1 VTVDEMDLVRQLNET
16 APLRSEAYRQA
27 RAALREAM
35 IASAATEAPEPTVT
49 PGSVPAGG
57 PSPRVLTGRGFRAG
71 RRPRTLGTLG
81 KAGIGAGIGLVAAA
95 VAVALVATSAHGPV
109 APARTAAK
117 APAAASPLVSL
128 AALIKSGGGVLP
140 GDASLVI
147 RTQTITGIGTTVSY
161 NLYADNGA
169 YYGGGDPA
177 SLRKAVT
184 HHQDES
190 AGIEAREVA
199 AARYAAAGNLTKA
212 REQMVNASPNSFG
225 LGLSPAQQQALWL
238 KSIKAAAPVYQAKG
252 VPLPTKRP
260 AGQKLQDDIDS
271 YVWNNSV
278 DALSAGAGNVQ
289 VRAGVLRLL
298 STIQAVTVAHST
310 AGGQP
315 ALTLTAGPA
324 LFGDE
329 EKEVLTVNAKTGMP
343 ITADFPSGKL
353 PHSVQTFKVS
363 RVTVAGI
370 AAGKF

>member
-1 VTVDEMDLVRQLNET
+1 
-16 APLRSEAYRQA
+16 
-27 RAALREAM
+27 
-35 IASAATEAPEPTVT
+35 
-49 PGSVPAGG
+49 
-57 PSPRVLTGRGFRAG
+57 VLTGGDFRAG
-71 RRPRTLGTLG
+71 RRRRTLGTLG
-81 KAGIGAGIGLVAAA
+81 KAGIGAGIGVAAAA

-109 APARTAAK
+109 APASTAAQ

-128 AALIKSGGGVLP
+128 AALIKSSGGALP

-147 RTQTITGIGTTVSY
+147 RTQVITGRSTDVSY

-169 YYGGGDPA
+169 FYGGGDPA

-184 HHQDES
+184 HHQDLS

-238 KSIKAAAPVYQAKG
+238 KSIKAAAPVYKAKG

-260 AGQKLQDDIDS
+260 TGQKLQDDIDS

-298 STIQAVTVAHST
+298 STIPAVTVAHST

-324 LFGDE
+324 LFGGE
-329 EKEVLTVNAKTGMP
+329 GKEVLAVNAKTGMP
-343 ITADFPSGKL
+343 ISADFPAQGEL

-363 RVTVAGI
+363 RVTVAGV